1 MSVVPEKPVEG
12 NLHVECEIRRKK
24 MYKKICEFYLPLN
37 LYDERSGRNAID
49 CSVYRTEEKGDFE
62 LLKKDVCPK
71 DIKPFFY
78 KDDCWI
84 DNYGNNIYI
93 VYLDENRSGRFP
105 CYVIES
111 LTYFK
116 IKLEKRFK
124 DVRDIVEA
132 WEYALKTIA
141 YSKVKE

>member
-1 MSVVPEKPVEG
+1 
-12 NLHVECEIRRKK
+12 

-37 LYDERSGRNAID
+37 LYDERSGRKAID

-62 LLKKDVCPK
+62 FLKEEVCPK

-111 LTYFK
+111 LTYFTT
-116 IKLEKRFK
+116 KLEKRFK